1 MKHLNEGGYSQYGK
15 CPKRRHDF
23 QEHMRHR
30 INVSLAKLGGSVGWR
45 NKVRQPLGE
54 LHISSLRP
62 SQQNL
67 ALFAPTVNR
76 TVLFFE
82 LETHSEK

>member
-1 MKHLNEGGYSQYGK
+1 MNMKHLNEGGYCQYDK
-15 CPKRRHDF
+15 CHQRRHDF
-23 QEHMRHR
+23 QEHVRHR
-30 INVSLAKLGGSVGWR
+30 INVSLAKSGSSVGWER
-45 NKVRQPLGE
+45 QVRQPLGE

-76 TVLFFE
+76 NSFVL
-82 LETHSEK
+82 